1 MKFGLQLPNL
11 GPFADVHV
19 LIKLAREAEAA
30 GWDGFFLWDH
40 VAIPDRMADA
50 TTVMAALA
58 AVTTRL
64 RLGVLVTA
72 PSRRRPWKLAREWT
86 TLDHLSNGRAVLGVG
101 LGASDYDFER
111 CGEDAEPKVRAAR
124 MDEAL
129 TIIDALWSGREV
141 TYHGQHF
148 QVDGLR
154 FQPTPIQQPRI
165 PIWVAGFYPNPA
177 PLRRAARWDGMFAI
191 RPNDPIQ
198 PDDWRQILTT
208 IAELRSD
215 MAHYDAIH
223 SDITQGEADRERVTA
238 YARAGVTW
246 WLEDISPV
254 RVGWPLGADWP
265 EPWDVDA
272 ITARIARGPITG
284 VE

>member
-11 GPFADVHV
+11 GPFADVH
-19 LIKLAREAEAA
+19 LLLKLAQQAEAA

-58 AVTTRL
+58 AVTKRM

-101 LGASDYDFER
+101 LGASDYDFEH
-111 CGEDAEPKVRAAR
+111 CGEEAEPKVRAAR

-129 TIIDALWSGREV
+129 AIIDGLWSGREL
-141 TYHGQHF
+141 TYHGEHF
-148 QVDGLR
+148 HVDGLR
-154 FQPTPIQQPRI
+154 FQPKPVQQPRI

-177 PLRRAARWDGMFAI
+177 PVRRAARWDGMFAL
-191 RPNDPIQ
+191 RPNEPLQ
-198 PDDWRQILTT
+198 PDEWRQILTT
-208 IAELRSD
+208 IAGLRSD
-215 MAHYDAIH
+215 MANYDAIH
-223 SDITQGEADRERVTA
+223 SDITQGEIDRERVAA

-246 WLEDISPV
+246 WLEDVSPV